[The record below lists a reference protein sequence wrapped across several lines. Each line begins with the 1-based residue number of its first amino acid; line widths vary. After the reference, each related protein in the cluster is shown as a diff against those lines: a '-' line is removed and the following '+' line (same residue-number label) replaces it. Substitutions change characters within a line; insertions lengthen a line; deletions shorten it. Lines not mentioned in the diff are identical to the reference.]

1 MGHDPRKAGP
11 APASVPAGSMRM
23 PPTAAETQLPPWGGS
38 DVATRLAW
46 LEQQVRSLAAAV
58 FTGPPSSSNLGLR
71 VAALEARQREA
82 AAHDCWAAAF
92 PPDQEE
98 PAGATLRGNLATLAE
113 AWGQR
118 LALLG
123 NRTTETMLS
132 VPKATLTG
140 RRDELERCRQALLD
154 VLGWEAPA
162 SPPPVSPP
170 VRKLVDDAV
179 AAQAEQVAAR
189 VTDLIE
195 HWERLARNAD
205 EASAACSSP
214 DKQVA
219 RFEHAAEAA
228 VYRYCAQQ
236 LRTGGVA

>member
-23 PPTAAETQLPPWGGS
+23 PPTAADTRLPPWDGS

-46 LEQQVRSLAAAV
+46 LEQQVRSLAAVA
-58 FTGPPSSSNLGLR
+58 FAGPPP
-71 VAALEARQREA
+71 
-82 AAHDCWAAAF
+82 HDCWAAVF
-92 PPDQEE
+92 PPDDGGL
-98 PAGATLRGNLATLAE
+98 PDTLRANMATLAE

-118 LALLG
+118 LGLLT
-123 NRTTETMLS
+123 NRTSATMLS
-132 VPKATLTG
+132 VPKAMLAG
-140 RRDELERCRQALLD
+140 RLDELERCHTALLE